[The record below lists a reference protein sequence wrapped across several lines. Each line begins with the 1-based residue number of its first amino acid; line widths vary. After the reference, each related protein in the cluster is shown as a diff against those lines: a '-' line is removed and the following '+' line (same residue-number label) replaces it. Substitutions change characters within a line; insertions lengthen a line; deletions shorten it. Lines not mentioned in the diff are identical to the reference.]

1 MASQG
6 DQVAS
11 PSAMKL
17 VFPIT
22 GDSTSEPAN
31 KK

>member
-1 MASQG
+1 MALQSNQAMAS
-6 DQVAS
+6 
-11 PSAMKL
+11 SAMKL

-22 GDSTSEPAN
+22 DDSTSEPAN

>member
-1 MASQG
+1 
-6 DQVAS
+6 
-11 PSAMKL
+11 MKL